1 MLASKGSPDG
11 MFVVRPHSSKP
22 NHYALTVMYQMV
34 PYHFE
39 IVSQVCAYI
48 DVCKHVLS
56 MQILVK
62 YLFYSPYLGNYQ
74 VCN

>member
-1 MLASKGSPDG
+1 MLASKGSLDG

-39 IVSQVCAYI
+39 IVSQVRTQTHTRMYACTSNAS
-48 DVCKHVLS
+48 VGKVF
-56 MQILVK
+56 IL
-62 YLFYSPYLGNYQ
+62 LTI
-74 VCN
+74 